1 MDFNGKDVLGVHV
14 QGDKTFSMY
23 KQWGQGDE
31 RLIPIYPIYEDT
43 IIRWGKE
50 EVIQALFEHNDN
62 NLSKVSTRKEEFL
75 Y

>member
-1 MDFNGKDVLGVHV
+1 MKKMSYAYT

-23 KQWGQGDE
+23 KQWGQRDE
-31 RLIPIYPIYEDT
+31 RLIPIYPIYKDS

-50 EVIQALFEHNDN
+50 EVIQAIFEQNY
-62 NLSKVSTRKEEFL
+62 NLSKVSTRKEEFI